1 MATVVWFFLGRLDRD
16 RLKERLATICLR
28 GASRDE
34 IAACTARFVARV
46 MKRGLR
52 AGALAALEQHRSA
65 GDRLVLLSA
74 SPDLYVPTLAER
86 LGFHD
91 CICTQLHWDGSRL
104 SGHFGSANRR
114 GEEKARLGTSHAR
127 DRARWHSRIRE
138 QRLGPAAP
146 GAGRSSDARQR
157 LGTNP
162 ATCRRTR
169 DRVRRLALSPP
180 GVSGDGFARVARND
194 AGDTDVQHCLKRLQK
209 RWTCS
214 GRAISGGSRRTTLR
228 LYSVNA
234 TRVA

>member
-104 SGHFGSANRR
+104 SGHFASANRR
-114 GEEKARLGTSHAR
+114 GEEKARLV
-127 DRARWHSRIRE
+127 RAMR
-138 QRLGPAAP
+138 ATAP
-146 GAGRSSDARQR
+146 GGIAAYANSGSDLPHLVLVDRPLLVNGSA
-157 LGTNP
+157 
-162 ATCRRTR
+162 RTR
-169 DRVRRLALSPP
+169 RRAAEL
-180 GVSGDGFARVARND
+180 GIECGDW
-194 AGDTDVQHCLKRLQK
+194 H
-209 RWTCS
+209 
-214 GRAISGGSRRTTLR
+214 
-228 LYSVNA
+228 
-234 TRVA
+234 